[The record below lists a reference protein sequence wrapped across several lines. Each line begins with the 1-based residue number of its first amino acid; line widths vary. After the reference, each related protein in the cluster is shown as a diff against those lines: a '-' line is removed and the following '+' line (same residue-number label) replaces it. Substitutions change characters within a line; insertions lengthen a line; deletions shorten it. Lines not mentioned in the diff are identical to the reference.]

1 LSGALRKLYLYRTK
15 EADMEPFEQLVAI
28 VFGTAVALAFVGVK
42 AFGIWVGRRASNLD
56 APRLEQLE
64 GRVAELEERADFTE
78 RALTEER
85 HQKQIP
91 PAVST
96 PV

>member
-1 LSGALRKLYLYRTK
+1 
-15 EADMEPFEQLVAI
+15 MEPFEQLVAI